1 MKKKPLVAF
10 QDAFKIFLKL
20 PRWTSASQVFVVSN
34 VPAFRA
40 LLRNYMYKFMCCLNE
55 SRNSIV
61 RAVTVITTVITH
73 GDTTVVQVFMN
84 IAISVLI
91 FVSFVF
97 VFL

>member
-1 MKKKPLVAF
+1 MAF

-61 RAVTVITTVITH
+61 RAVTVITH

-91 FVSFVF
+91 FVSYVF

>member
-61 RAVTVITTVITH
+61 RAVTVITH

>member
-1 MKKKPLVAF
+1 MAF

-61 RAVTVITTVITH
+61 RAVTVITH
-73 GDTTVVQVFMN
+73 DDTTVVQVFMN

>member
-1 MKKKPLVAF
+1 MAF

-61 RAVTVITTVITH
+61 RAVTVITH

>member
-61 RAVTVITTVITH
+61 RAVTVITH
-73 GDTTVVQVFMN
+73 DDTTVVQVFMN